1 MENRD
6 KLLGKIQQWWN
17 NMEKL
22 ILKYGEKEY
31 SFSKKI
37 QIEIPKEPKIKDA
50 NLTVPDDGYKYV
62 RILHDYE
69 TKGYPRQKDWGIKY
83 AIPAIMN
90 NVRRIAP
97 NLSYIP
103 EVYRGKAYDYVT
115 LTKDWQFF
123 LLELFRWSVDNT
135 LVYGEHI
142 GTYKNQSN
150 PDIVFDKYT
159 SGSLLE
165 YYTNMIQDA
174 RSHTDSEPPEAGFCD
189 FVTERNMGRKPY
201 SWLTKTTT
209 GNLLRVKKDL
219 GTYWEVYALDLAK
232 SPPSISEIENSP
244 HLLHW
249 ATEQGMVKFPNETYN
264 VSAYPQAEY
273 AIKMIGKNIKMG
285 TPIPNTSLGGSY
297 LIEKKHTKTLNAGD
311 KWSPYNPNK

>member
-1 MENRD
+1 
-6 KLLGKIQQWWN
+6 
-17 NMEKL
+17 MEKL
-22 ILKYGEKEY
+22 ILKYGEKEF
-31 SFSKKI
+31 SFSKR
-37 QIEIPKEPKIKDA
+37 EIIDFPKEFKIKDVG
-50 NLTVPDDGYKYV
+50 LKVPDDGYKYV

-90 NVRRIAP
+90 NVRRVAP

-103 EVYRGKAYDYVT
+103 EVYRGRAYDYVT

-123 LLELFRWSVDNT
+123 LLELFRWSVGNS
-135 LVYGEHI
+135 LVYGEKI
-142 GTYKNQSN
+142 GTYKNASN
-150 PDIVFDKYT
+150 PDVIFDKYT

-189 FVTERNMGRKPY
+189 FVTERNMGKKPY

-209 GNLLRVKKDL
+209 GNLLRVKRDL

-232 SPPSISEIENSP
+232 APPKISEIENSY
-244 HLLHW
+244 HLIHW
-249 ATEQGMVKFPNETYN
+249 ATEQGMTKFSNGTYG
-264 VSAYPQAEY
+264 VSSYPQVEY
-273 AIKMIGKNIKMG
+273 AFKMNGKDIKAG

-297 LIEKKHTKTLNAGD
+297 LIEKKHTKLLTAGQS
-311 KWSPYNPNK
+311 WSPYNPSK

>member
-1 MENRD
+1 MES
-6 KLLGKIQQWWN
+6 
-17 NMEKL
+17 L

-31 SFSKKI
+31 SFSKKPV
-37 QIEIPKEPKIKDA
+37 IEIPKEFKIKDVG
-50 NLTVPDDGYKYV
+50 LKVPNDGYKYV

-90 NVRRIAP
+90 NVRRVAP

-103 EVYRGKAYDYVT
+103 EVYRGRSYDYVT

-123 LLELFRWSVDNT
+123 LLELWRWSTGNI
-135 LVYGEHI
+135 LAYGENI
-142 GTYKNQSN
+142 GTYKNASN
-150 PDIVFDKYT
+150 PDMIFDKYT

-165 YYTNMIQDA
+165 YYANMIQDA

-189 FVTERNMGRKPY
+189 FVTERNVGKKAY

-219 GTYWEVYALDLAK
+219 GTYWEVDALDLAK
-232 SPPSISEIENSP
+232 APPKISEIENSF
-244 HLLHW
+244 HLIHW
-249 ATEQGMVKFPNETYN
+249 ATEQGMTQYANKTYS

-273 AIKMIGKNIKMG
+273 AFKMNGLGMKIG

-297 LIEKKHTKTLNAGD
+297 LIEKKHTKILAAGQS
-311 KWSPYNPNK
+311 WSPYNPTR

>member
-1 MENRD
+1 MES
-6 KLLGKIQQWWN
+6 
-17 NMEKL
+17 L

-31 SFSKKI
+31 SFSKKPI
-37 QIEIPKEPKIKDA
+37 IEIPSEFKIKDIG
-50 NLTVPDDGYKYV
+50 LKVPDDGYRYV

-69 TKGYPRQKDWGIKY
+69 TIGYPRQQKWGVKY

-90 NVRRIAP
+90 NVRRVAP

-103 EVYRGKAYDYVT
+103 DVYRGKAYDYVT
-115 LTKDWQFF
+115 LTKEWQFF
-123 LLELFRWSVDNT
+123 LLELFRWSVDNS

-142 GTYKNQSN
+142 GTYKNWSN
-150 PDIVFDKYT
+150 PDIIFDKYT

-174 RSHTDSEPPEAGFCD
+174 RSHTDSEPPEVGFCD
-189 FVTERNMGRKPY
+189 FVTERNMGKKPY

-209 GNLLRVKKDL
+209 GNLLRVKRDL

-232 SPPSISEIENSP
+232 TPPSVSEIENSP
-244 HLLHW
+244 HLIHW
-249 ATEQGMVKFPNETYN
+249 ATEQGMTKFTNGTYS
-264 VSAYPQAEY
+264 VSSYPQAEY
-273 AIKMIGKNIKMG
+273 AFKMNGKDIKAG

-297 LIEKKHTKTLNAGD
+297 LIEKKHTKILTAGQS
-311 KWSPYNPNK
+311 WSPYNPVR

>member
-1 MENRD
+1 MN
-6 KLLGKIQQWWN
+6 
-17 NMEKL
+17 KL

-31 SFSKKI
+31 SFSK
-37 QIEIPKEPKIKDA
+37 QSLIEFPKEFQIKDI
-50 NLTVPDDGYKYV
+50 NLKVPDDGYKYV

-97 NLSYIP
+97 DMSYIP

-115 LTKDWQFF
+115 LTKEWQFF
-123 LLELFRWSVDNT
+123 LLELFRWSAGNS
-135 LVYGEHI
+135 LVYGEKI
-142 GTYKNQSN
+142 GTYKNASN
-150 PDIVFDKYT
+150 PDVIFDKYT

-189 FVTERNMGRKPY
+189 FVTERNMGKKPY

-232 SPPSISEIENSP
+232 APPKISEIENSP
-244 HLLHW
+244 HLIHW
-249 ATEQGMVKFPNETYN
+249 ATEQGMTKFANGTYN
-264 VSAYPQAEY
+264 ISAYPQVEY
-273 AIKMIGKNIKMG
+273 AFKMNGLNIKAG

-297 LIEKKHTKTLNAGD
+297 LIEKKHTRVMSAGE